1 MPAISKDKNGK
12 VVLKIKVH
20 PKASRAKIVAND
32 EFFDIY
38 VTEVPEKGKANAS
51 VVKLLSK
58 EFKVAKTKFTI
69 VAGETSKIKT
79 VVVDVEEL

>member
-20 PKASRAKIVAND
+20 HKASRAKIVAND